1 MKYEEFR
8 SKVENYPF
16 FGDWV
21 FDTLTPN
28 AKSFRNRV
36 SEWVTKGYLLRLKN
50 GLYTLREK
58 DRKVKFTL
66 SYLANHLYTPSYI
79 SLEYAFQH
87 YNFIPEAVHLITS
100 VSSKKTKNITNDLG
114 SFSYSNIKTEMF
126 SNYYLT
132 KDYYGN
138 EFYIA
143 SPEKALIDFLYFRV
157 RKIKNLEKNIFET
170 SYRLQNLDDVNC
182 EKLLQISSAFK
193 MKKLDYITE
202 LLIEYIKKEWK

>member
-1 MKYEEFR
+1 MEYEEFR

-21 FDTLTPN
+21 FDVLVSNT
-28 AKSFRNRV
+28 KSFRNRV
-36 SEWVTKGYLLRLKN
+36 SEWVAKGYLLRLKN

-66 SYLANHLYTPSYI
+66 AYLANHLYSPSYI
-79 SLEYAFQH
+79 SLEYALQH

-100 VSSKKTKNITNDLG
+100 VTSKKTKNITNDLG
-114 SFSYSNIKTEMF
+114 SFSYSKIKSEMF
-126 SNYYLT
+126 SNYSLT

-157 RKIKNLEKNIFET
+157 RKIKKLKKNIFES
-170 SYRLQNLDDVNC
+170 SYRLQNLEEVDC
-182 EKLLQISSAFK
+182 KKLMRISSAFK
-193 MKKLDYITE
+193 MKKLDSITK
-202 LLIEYIKKEWK
+202 LLIEYIKEEWK